1 MCNDRIDAAKETI
14 LCCIHDLIQIVE
26 HEYGRSMVSKLKAQQ
41 HLLEGLGGRI
51 ERSQLPKGF
60 VRSVINDIRLDVLM
74 IYVDIKLLLTLKK
87 QEAATPTVKLKQQ
100 VHDRLAEYK
109 GETPESVQVNNYS
122 SSDRLSE
129 IELTLNKLKEIEHR
143 LHESLL

>member
-1 MCNDRIDAAKETI
+1 MSNDRIDSAKEAI
-14 LCCIHDLIQIVE
+14 LRCIREMIEIAE
-26 HEYGRSMVSKLKAQQ
+26 HENDRSIVGKLKAQQ
-41 HLLEGLGGRI
+41 HLLDGLDERI
-51 ERSQLPKGF
+51 ERSQLPEGF

-74 IYVDIKLLLTLKK
+74 IYVNIKLLLTLKK

-100 VHDRLAEYK
+100 ANDRLAEYK
-109 GETPESVQVNNYS
+109 GETPESVEVNNSS